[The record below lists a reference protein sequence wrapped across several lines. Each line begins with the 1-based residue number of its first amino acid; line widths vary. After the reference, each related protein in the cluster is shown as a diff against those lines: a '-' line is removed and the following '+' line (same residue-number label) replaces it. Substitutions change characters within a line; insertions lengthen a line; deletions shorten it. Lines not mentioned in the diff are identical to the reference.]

1 MARIKIQDLEK
12 KTSDLIAEEMDEVQG
27 GRWASKE
34 VLKGYRFLTFYGAK
48 TQKFPVSGYRKSLHG
63 HEK

>member
-12 KTSDLIAEEMDEVQG
+12 KTSDLSTEEMDEVQG
-27 GRWASKE
+27 GRWASKG
-34 VLKGYRFLTFYGAK
+34 VLKGYRFRTFYGAK
-48 TQKFPVSGYRKSLHG
+48 TQKFPISGYRKSPHG